1 MTASLSED
9 EFQRLQTQFIEL
21 RSTNYSLEEKC
32 QKQQNEISVLRMK
45 VDELERELAKS
56 QKTLNR
62 SKRAREVETLL
73 QENESLQRKLQSQ
86 EDEFRLQNTTLVQ
99 ELSSL
104 ISTNASLEKELKEIN
119 RENSDEN
126 KENISLDLQNELR
139 HLQAENAALLKS
151 LSEARKQYETE
162 IISSKVSRDSDPLIS
177 ENYENPIA
185 LKEQL
190 HQLTDLKLKLD
201 TEEEEKKM
209 LTTQIEE
216 LKKLHKQEIS
226 NLQEEI
232 QKLSDKLR
240 KKQESIVQL
249 QQEKEDLY
257 TETKK
262 SYETLQYSKDQE
274 IQQLNEQIQRLQT
287 QLSNALQAQQE
298 QKQKSSVT
306 IQQLEESISSLKCQI
321 NEHSNEIVKQ
331 LQEEK
336 QAMESDL
343 FATKMLLED
352 SQKEVQLL
360 SCQLE
365 EAQSQ
370 SQQFENDLKQ
380 MNIEKK
386 SAEYAVAEA
395 SKLAEKR
402 KVLLDEMAVHL
413 QETSDQLTEEIVKQ
427 KEQYLLQI
435 SDLRK
440 ELELEKGKSAQ
451 LDYYKSLV
459 KDLETKLEVIE
470 NKKCSLEQRLTQME
484 ENLEST
490 KSHYQVSLNKS
501 IQEHNEKL
509 SKLSN
514 EMEAALKDL
523 SNQLDVT
530 TAQKSELEEEV
541 AKLKQEA
548 KDVIEERKIQEKK
561 GLSMVKEL
569 KRQLQV
575 ERRRAEKLQER
586 LQELLN
592 ESPEGRC
599 DDILQSVEL
608 SDKQKGD
615 TSSISSWSLMSGGN
629 LDSSK
634 ESTGAAEMPN
644 NTVERNTPVHLEQET
659 SNLLERVAVL
669 QEEKWTL
676 EEKINHLEM
685 SNAAMAEDLMKKT
698 SIIQYYCMEGRG
710 GEPNSHMISHDKLTV
725 RRVMDFIKD
734 KGDENLRERNR
745 RMQRMLE
752 ETLTKNM
759 HLQKDLEFLSNEVSR
774 LNKINDEPEELM
786 ISMGPTT

>member
-644 NTVERNTPVHLEQET
+644 TVERNTPVHLEQET

>member
-1 MTASLSED
+1 
-9 EFQRLQTQFIEL
+9 
-21 RSTNYSLEEKC
+21 
-32 QKQQNEISVLRMK
+32 MK
-45 VDELERELAKS
+45 VDELERELTKS

-99 ELSSL
+99 ELSTL
-104 ISTNASLEKELKEIN
+104 ISTNAALEKELKAANI
-119 RENSDEN
+119 ENSDGN
-126 KENISLDLQNELR
+126 KENISSDLENEIR

-151 LSEARKQYETE
+151 LAESRKQYETE
-162 IISSKVSRDSDPLIS
+162 IISSKATRNCDGDIKVADPLTS
-177 ENYENPIA
+177 ENYENIVA

-190 HQLTDLKLKLD
+190 KQFTDLKLKLD
-201 TEEEEKKM
+201 IEEEEKKM
-209 LTTQIEE
+209 LASQIDEM
-216 LKKLHKQEIS
+216 KKTHKQEIS

-232 QKLSDKLR
+232 HKLTDKLR
-240 KKQESIVQL
+240 RKQESIVQL
-249 QQEKEDLY
+249 QQEKEQLY

-262 SYETLQYSKDQE
+262 SYETLQSSKDHD

-287 QLSNALQAQQE
+287 QLSNSLQIQQE
-298 QKQKSSVT
+298 QKQKSSLT
-306 IQQLEESISSLKCQI
+306 IQQLEESISLLKSQI
-321 NEHSNEIVKQ
+321 SEHSNEIVKQ

-343 FATKMLLED
+343 LATKMLLED

-365 EAQSQ
+365 ESQNQ
-370 SQQFENDLKQ
+370 SQQLENDLKQ
-380 MNIEKK
+380 MTIEKK
-386 SAEYAVAEA
+386 SAEYTVAEA
-395 SKLAEKR
+395 TKVAEKR
-402 KVLLDEMAVHL
+402 KALLDEMAVHL

-427 KEQYLLQI
+427 REQYLSQI
-435 SDLRK
+435 DDLKK
-440 ELELEKGKSAQ
+440 ELELEKEKSSK

-459 KDLETKLEVIE
+459 KDLELKLETAE
-470 NKKCSLEQRLTQME
+470 DKKTILEQKLTQ
-484 ENLEST
+484 LEKSLDDA
-490 KSHYQVSLNKS
+490 KSHHQATLNKS
-501 IQEHNEKL
+501 VQEHNEKL
-509 SKLSN
+509 SKLST

-523 SNQLDVT
+523 TSQLDVT

-541 AKLKQEA
+541 IRLKQDA

-592 ESPEGRC
+592 ESPQSRC

-634 ESTGAAEMPN
+634 ESAAASEMPN
-644 NTVERNTPVHLEQET
+644 HTSERNTPVHLEQET
-659 SNLLERVAVL
+659 SNLLERVAIL

-710 GEPNSHMISHDKLTV
+710 GEPNSHLISHDKLTV

-774 LNKINDEPEELM
+774 LNKINEEPEELM

>member
-1 MTASLSED
+1 
-9 EFQRLQTQFIEL
+9 
-21 RSTNYSLEEKC
+21 
-32 QKQQNEISVLRMK
+32 MK
-45 VDELERELAKS
+45 
-56 QKTLNR
+56 
-62 SKRAREVETLL
+62 
-73 QENESLQRKLQSQ
+73 
-86 EDEFRLQNTTLVQ
+86 
-99 ELSSL
+99 
-104 ISTNASLEKELKEIN
+104 
-119 RENSDEN
+119 
-126 KENISLDLQNELR
+126 
-139 HLQAENAALLKS
+139 
-151 LSEARKQYETE
+151 
-162 IISSKVSRDSDPLIS
+162 
-177 ENYENPIA
+177 
-185 LKEQL
+185 
-190 HQLTDLKLKLD
+190 
-201 TEEEEKKM
+201 
-209 LTTQIEE
+209 
-216 LKKLHKQEIS
+216 
-226 NLQEEI
+226 
-232 QKLSDKLR
+232 
-240 KKQESIVQL
+240 
-249 QQEKEDLY
+249 
-257 TETKK
+257 
-262 SYETLQYSKDQE
+262 
-274 IQQLNEQIQRLQT
+274 
-287 QLSNALQAQQE
+287 
-298 QKQKSSVT
+298 
-306 IQQLEESISSLKCQI
+306 
-321 NEHSNEIVKQ
+321 
-331 LQEEK
+331 
-336 QAMESDL
+336 
-343 FATKMLLED
+343 
-352 SQKEVQLL
+352 
-360 SCQLE
+360 
-365 EAQSQ
+365 
-370 SQQFENDLKQ
+370 
-380 MNIEKK
+380 
-386 SAEYAVAEA
+386 
-395 SKLAEKR
+395 
-402 KVLLDEMAVHL
+402 
-413 QETSDQLTEEIVKQ
+413 
-427 KEQYLLQI
+427 
-435 SDLRK
+435 
-440 ELELEKGKSAQ
+440 
-451 LDYYKSLV
+451 
-459 KDLETKLEVIE
+459 
-470 NKKCSLEQRLTQME
+470 
-484 ENLEST
+484 
-490 KSHYQVSLNKS
+490 
-501 IQEHNEKL
+501 
-509 SKLSN
+509 
-514 EMEAALKDL
+514 
-523 SNQLDVT
+523 
-530 TAQKSELEEEV
+530 EEV

>member
-216 LKKLHKQEIS
+216 LK
-226 NLQEEI
+226 
-232 QKLSDKLR
+232 LSDKLR

-386 SAEYAVAEA
+386 STEYAVAEA

>member
-216 LKKLHKQEIS
+216 L
-226 NLQEEI
+226 
-232 QKLSDKLR
+232 KLSDKLR

>member
-541 AKLKQEA
+541 AKLKQES